1 MRTNAPRMVTVV
13 VAIALTVIG
22 LSLTVLRIE
31 AINSV
36 VMGVVQ
42 QAGAGLTRQEIGW
55 SALLASPLLLALGSL
70 LKGV

>member
-13 VAIALTVIG
+13 IAIALTVIG

-31 AINSV
+31 AINSL
-36 VMGVVQ
+36 VMGVVKQ
-42 QAGAGLTRQEIGW
+42 IGPGLTRQDVGW
-55 SALLASPLLLALGSL
+55 STLLASPLLLAVGSL

>member
-13 VAIALTVIG
+13 VAVALTVIG
-22 LSLTVLRIE
+22 LSLTVLRVE

-42 QAGAGLTRQEIGW
+42 QADAGLSRQEIGW

-70 LKGV
+70 LKGL